1 MKLMR
6 AVLAFWAVTAVSL
19 SAAEKDWQ
27 SLFDGKTLTGWT
39 AVDGK
44 PPGAGWKVVDG
55 TIHLDGKGGNLI
67 TAEEYSSFELEWS
80 WKIANK
86 ANNGIK
92 YWVNDHGN
100 KEWLGIEYQMIDDGV
115 HHDGKIG
122 SNRATAS
129 IYGIKAAAA
138 DKPLLPA
145 EQWNQSRI
153 VVKDGTIQHYL
164 NGKLVVEADT
174 KTEEWKKQVAAS
186 KFGKKQGFAP
196 GRGRI
201 MLTDHNDRTW
211 FKDLRIRR
219 L

>member
-1 MKLMR
+1 MKWM
-6 AVLAFWAVTAVSL
+6 LAALALWVGTAVSL
-19 SAAEKDWQ
+19 SAAENDWQ
-27 SLFDGKTLTGWT
+27 SLFDGKTLSGWT

-80 WKIANK
+80 WKIAAK
-86 ANNGIK
+86 GNNGIK
-92 YWVNDHGN
+92 YWVTECGG

-115 HHDGKIG
+115 HPDGKIG
-122 SNRATAS
+122 SSHATAS
-129 IYGIKAAAA
+129 IYALKAAAK

-153 VVKDGTIQHYL
+153 IVKDGTIQHYL

-174 KTEEWKKQVAAS
+174 KTEEWKKLVGSS
-186 KFGKKQGFAP
+186 KFAKKQGFAP

-201 MLTDHNDRTW
+201 MLTDHQDRTW
-211 FKDLRIRR
+211 FKDIRVRR